1 MTTTNA
7 RIDTDSLSYQ
17 DLLDNPALLERLERQ
32 ARAERAAV
40 LDQYFLVPL
49 ASWFRRAAR
58 RAHEVGAPARLP
70 QG

>member
-1 MTTTNA
+1 MTTTNV

-40 LDQYFLVPL
+40 VDAFFLAPL
-49 ASWFRRAAR
+49 KAWCRRAAR
-58 RAHEVGAPARLP
+58 SANEVAAPARWA